1 MGITDWTIY
10 TEIVDG
16 VQKPFVSFYKPGDT
30 LETSFQIRKA
40 EKLTGGHA
48 WRFYPMKSDSFYQT
62 IFIVTGRVRLRL
74 WPSEEIDGGMVQCF
88 LYDNKVL
95 SNNNVM

>member
-10 TEIVDG
+10 TEIVNG
-16 VQKPFVSFYKPGDT
+16 LEKPFVSFYKPGST

-48 WRFYPMKSDSFYQT
+48 WKFYPMKNDGTAPF
-62 IFIVTGRVRLRL
+62 IFVVTTRVRYRL
-74 WPSEEIDGGMVQCF
+74 WPNEVIDSPMVQCF

-95 SNNNVM
+95 GNNNVV